1 MHYRVESGTIG
12 TKAPAIEA
20 VESRKTTLILAS
32 GPATILALAGAIA
45 LIGSNVPFLRPVI
58 PSETTGSAHH
68 PAALHAGTC
77 AALSDVTAVLADVVE
92 PGSTP
97 QDVVPAGASVTII
110 ESTLD
115 QLLAAPRAITVSQS
129 HARPRLAIAC
139 GTIGGAPVN
148 GNLVAGLAETN
159 DSGYSG
165 IAWLHDN
172 SDGTTT
178 ITLFVV
184 HHGAQ
189 EKQTAT

>member
-1 MHYRVESGTIG
+1 VE
-12 TKAPAIEA
+12 AE
-20 VESRKTTLILAS
+20 RTTMILAG
-32 GPATILALAGAIA
+32 GPFSILTLVVATA

-58 PSETTGSAHH
+58 PSETTGSTHH

-77 AALSDVTAVLADVVE
+77 AALRDVTAVLADVVE
-92 PGSTP
+92 PSSTP

-129 HARPRLAIAC
+129 HAHPKLAIAC

-148 GNLVAGLAETN
+148 ANIVVGLAETN